1 MTQTNALRLKIILSA
16 FGGLA
21 FVCLLTAF
29 ASAEDASAKT
39 SEPKG
44 SVEFDCPDA
53 PDGEMAELD
62 LSQGMFKDL
71 FGIGDAAVAGV
82 VEALHQSAAT
92 TGGESD
98 TQEAADQLEAA
109 RQIVQLAGQVI
120 KGVRMRDYDTGTAD
134 DKQVSK
140 LVSYYDKKL
149 HAQGWETIVRITSS
163 DETIVVSALR
173 ENGAIKGV
181 FCISADTEILLANV
195 QCDISPENVKKLS
208 AAATK
213 ISLQAGLFD
222 VLKQEVHQLMPGTT
236 EAKVSVAK

>member
-1 MTQTNALRLKIILSA
+1 MAQTNDLRLKVILSLA
-16 FGGLA
+16 GSLA
-21 FVCLLTAF
+21 FACLLTGFAF
-29 ASAEDASAKT
+29 AEDPSAKT
-39 SEPKG
+39 AAPKG

-82 VEALHQSAAT
+82 VEALRQSAAT
-92 TGGESD
+92 TGGESEL
-98 TQEAADQLEAA
+98 QEAAEQLEAA

-120 KGVRMRDYDTGTAD
+120 KGVRVRDYDTGAAD

-140 LVSYYDKKL
+140 LVFYYDKKL
-149 HAQGWETIVRITSS
+149 RAQGWETIVRSTSG
-163 DETIVVSALR
+163 DETIVVAVLR

-181 FCISADTEILLANV
+181 FCISADTEIMLANV

-213 ISLQAGLFD
+213 IGLQAGLFD
-222 VLKQEVHQLMPGTT
+222 VLKQEIHQLMPGTT